1 MLFSALM
8 QPRRSQL
15 VNSEDTLILAG
26 WFGATVYSVVLEQ
39 AHIISCE
46 HSVCSGYVVFH
57 KPSVPAMVLF

>member
-1 MLFSALM
+1 M
-8 QPRRSQL
+8 

-46 HSVCSGYVVFH
+46 HSVCSDYVVFR
-57 KPSVPAMVLF
+57 KPSVSAMVLF